1 MDIETLKTEIISL
14 LVAGPTEL
22 PEFYLWQYIS
32 KRVEE
37 KIPLGLMRQAI
48 QGLIDDDILEV
59 KGETATKKRQRLVGL
74 TQSAEST
81 LWSKDGLRG
90 VKI

>member
-1 MDIETLKTEIISL
+1 MDIEKLKTEIIRL
-14 LVAGPTEL
+14 LVTGPTEL
-22 PEFYLWQYIS
+22 PEFYLWQYLS
-32 KRVEE
+32 KLLEE
-37 KIPLGLMRQAI
+37 KLPLELMRQAI

-59 KGETATKKRQRLVGL
+59 KGETATKKKQRLVGL

-90 VKI
+90 VRI